1 MISVSNF
8 VDCVIII
15 SGLALCVKKFVQM
28 ERFHEVRVIVFT
40 TILSLGVI
48 LYFLMYAFTL
58 GNAIYWNCV
67 DNQF

>member
-1 MISVSNF
+1 MSSVSNF

-28 ERFHEVRVIVFT
+28 ERFHEVRVIVFI
-40 TILSLGVI
+40 TILSLSVI

-58 GNAIYWNCV
+58 GSIFWIGM